1 MITKPGIKKH
11 KIQREFWQINF
22 LEHGNLEDTDRK
34 WEIMLKHV
42 RK

>member
-1 MITKPGIKKH
+1 MP
-11 KIQREFWQINF
+11 REFQGGNF
-22 LEHGNLEDTDRK
+22 LENGSLEDTDRR